1 MQTAVARHT
10 QRATREA
17 GQKTRSRLLDA
28 AAELFRRR
36 GFAEASLTEVAA
48 AADAF
53 PSQVTYYFK
62 SKEALFVEAACREL
76 LHTGQAVE
84 DAASAADNVGR
95 YMEALV
101 EAVAPSPA
109 LPMMVEAMSLARRRP
124 DLTAQIAETFERLHA
139 EGARAYAAHRARRGW
154 AQASD
159 PSAESRRFWSLAL
172 GVSLRVAA
180 CGGDSGAC
188 AREMLQLLR
197 MAPIA
202 KESGR

>member
-17 GQKTRSRLLDA
+17 GRMTRSRLLDA
-28 AAELFRRR
+28 AADLFRRR
-36 GFAEASLTEVAA
+36 GFADASLIELAA

-76 LHTGQAVE
+76 LHTGKAVE
-84 DAASAADNVGR
+84 DAAAATGHVGR

-124 DLTAQIAETFERLHA
+124 DLTALIAETFERLHA
-139 EGARAYAAHRARRGW
+139 EGARAYGAHRARRGW
-154 AQASD
+154 AAASD
-159 PSAESRRFWSLAL
+159 PLAESRRFWDLAL
-172 GVSLRVAA
+172 GVSLRVAGS
-180 CGGDSGAC
+180 GGDAATG
-188 AREMLQLLR
+188 AREMLLALR

-202 KESGR
+202 KESVR